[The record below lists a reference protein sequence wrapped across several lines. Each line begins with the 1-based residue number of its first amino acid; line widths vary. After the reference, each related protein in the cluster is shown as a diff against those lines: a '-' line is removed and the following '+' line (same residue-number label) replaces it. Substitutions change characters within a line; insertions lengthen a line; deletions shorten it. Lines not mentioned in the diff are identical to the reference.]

1 MGSGAF
7 ILGCILGVG
16 LSIIL
21 KNLALGIFGFPI
33 MYSIEISAKAIFLT
47 TILFFGMFYF
57 GLRSSIVNIKR
68 AVYIHCY
75 MMK

>member
-33 MYSIEISAKAIFLT
+33 MYSIEISAKAIF
-47 TILFFGMFYF
+47 
-57 GLRSSIVNIKR
+57 
-68 AVYIHCY
+68 
-75 MMK
+75 